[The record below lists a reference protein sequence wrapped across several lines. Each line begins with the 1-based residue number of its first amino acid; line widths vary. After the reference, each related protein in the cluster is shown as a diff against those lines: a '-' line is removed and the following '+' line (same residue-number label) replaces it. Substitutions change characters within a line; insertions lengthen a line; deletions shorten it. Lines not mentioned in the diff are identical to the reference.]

1 MLFFSATKED
11 QAFITQGWRNAF
23 TTGLAKLDPKD
34 YAINV
39 WVADN
44 FMNIETLFL
53 SLIL

>member
-1 MLFFSATKED
+1 MLFFSTTKED
-11 QAFITQGWRNAF
+11 QAFITQDWRNVF
-23 TTGLAKLDPKD
+23 TTGPAKLDTKD

-44 FMNIETLFL
+44 FMNIEILFL